1 MHGLSVDLGIYKD
14 LAALLRRPSMV
25 DCFIQ
30 HKTLTAKD
38 DFKDLFFKE
47 TENKLSIF
55 FNF

>member
-25 DCFIQ
+25 DCFIH

-38 DFKDLFFKE
+38 DFNDLFFKE